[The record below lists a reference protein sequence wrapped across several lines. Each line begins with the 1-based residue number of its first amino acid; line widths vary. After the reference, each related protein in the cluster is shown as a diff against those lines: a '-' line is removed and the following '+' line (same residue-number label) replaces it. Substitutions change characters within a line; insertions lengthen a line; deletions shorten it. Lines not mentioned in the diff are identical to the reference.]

1 MKSPIAVFPPL
12 PRLQKFARLAGLLLF
27 VLAAVSLPAGTQADT
42 AKSKTAQAVLH
53 IQVQVVPVTQL
64 PKAQRTSSSGAVV
77 YEIPNP
83 SQMEVIKQIR
93 PMPAGPAGVPAGS
106 SAVLETTTVVPR

>member
-1 MKSPIAVFPPL
+1 MKSPITVSPLL
-12 PRLQKFARLAGLLLF
+12 PRLRQFVRLAALLLF

-42 AKSKTAQAVLH
+42 AKSKTAQAVLR

-64 PKAQRTSSSGAVV
+64 PQAQRTSNSGAVV

-83 SQMEVIKQIR
+83 SQMEVSKQSR